1 MIPHLVH
8 LPSSQFAKTSQWT
21 CEPVDLVVSDSV
33 WFLFDLGWGWCI
45 YIQSKWFS
53 WEMMDWHFTTLRF
66 SHEHPWTNSKG
77 YGRKNGIPA
86 FLSQCGIII
95 IIWIKIPGS
104 QTCRSHFILY
114 RHFFSSFS
122 HHYPISKVSKTLQL
136 IIFWLI
142 ILIRSLFSSYK
153 QTLCN
158 KVQYLYAQYLIL
170 SYNYDAILLRWHHVN
185 VSEIVKGCKW
195 NEIGRVVR

>member
-8 LPSSQFAKTSQWT
+8 LPSSQFAKTSQWMWT

-77 YGRKNGIPA
+77 YGRKNGISA

-104 QTCRSHFILY
+104 QTETSE
-114 RHFFSSFS
+114 
-122 HHYPISKVSKTLQL
+122 
-136 IIFWLI
+136 I
-142 ILIRSLFSSYK
+142 ILTLSFTLYTLPTFLLSFLPPLPNIQGVQNSSINNFLVDYFDK
-153 QTLCN
+153 VTFFKLQTDTL
-158 KVQYLYAQYLIL
+158 
-170 SYNYDAILLRWHHVN
+170 
-185 VSEIVKGCKW
+185 
-195 NEIGRVVR
+195 